1 MTARPVPADPPTRA
15 EVAVA
20 ACADAWRGD
29 GEVLAA
35 AMAPC
40 SVLGARLARA
50 TFSPDLLTTDGGA
63 LLTREPV
70 PLATGGAPAA
80 EPEAEGWLP
89 FRDHLWLVLH
99 GRRHVMLG
107 ASQMDGEGRTNI
119 SCIGGWER
127 PTSQLL
133 GVRGCPGNTVRNTVS
148 YWVPRHSRRVFTSK
162 VDMVSGV
169 AAADAHELRR
179 VVTDLAVMDFG
190 GPGRTLRLVSVH
202 PGCTVEQVRDATGF
216 DLALPG
222 GGEAAVAETRRP
234 SAEEL
239 RLLREVLDPRGARD
253 REVPG

>member
-1 MTARPVPADPPTRA
+1 MTAPPTRA

-40 SVLGARLARA
+40 PALGARLARS
-50 TFSPDLLTTDGGA
+50 TFAPDLLTTDGA
-63 LLTREPV
+63 AVLTREPV
-70 PLATGGAPAA
+70 PLGADG
-80 EPEAEGWLP
+80 EAEGWLP

-107 ASQMDGEGRTNI
+107 ASQMDAEGRTNI
-119 SCIGGWER
+119 SCVGDWER
-127 PTSQLL
+127 PTAQLL

-148 YWVPRHSRRVFTSK
+148 YWVPRHSRRVFTPK

-169 AAADAHELRR
+169 AATDAHELRR

-202 PGCTVEQVRDATGF
+202 PGCTVEQVCDATGF
-216 DLALPG
+216 DLALPEG
-222 GGEAAVAETRRP
+222 GAAAVAGTRRP
-234 SAEEL
+234 TGEEL
-239 RLLREVLDPRGARD
+239 RLLRDVLDPGGVRD
-253 REVPG
+253 KEVPE